1 MPVDDK
7 AIHALRVD
15 RRSNSST
22 LSDVHRAESF
32 DRRSGISIP
41 TFTAWPGLVGGRTF
55 CRVRGADRPSA
66 VPSTYRDVR
75 MPALRRLRLRRSRMH
90 PLRGADY
97 FAEFVRGHGLHTFC
111 LSGGRIAHRAARR
124 RGSIVTD

>member
-41 TFTAWPGLVGGRTF
+41 MSTAWPGRRQVVLSSSRGWPAECGTLDLPRCSHAGPPPASSPAIQDAPAPRGR
-55 CRVRGADRPSA
+55 
-66 VPSTYRDVR
+66 
-75 MPALRRLRLRRSRMH
+75 
-90 PLRGADY
+90 Y

-111 LSGGRIAHRAARR
+111 LSGGRLAHRAARR

>member
-66 VPSTYRDVR
+66 VPSSYRDVR

-90 PLRGADY
+90 PLRGADTSPNL
-97 FAEFVRGHGLHTFC
+97 FVDTDFTRSACPAAGSLIGLRGVEDRL
-111 LSGGRIAHRAARR
+111 
-124 RGSIVTD
+124 